1 MYQLT
6 WVGVVIVISGI
17 LTLCISAYMSYM
29 CVCVCVAEILGAVL
43 KYLDRI
49 TLHGPVTLDKLMQ
62 IETKINLDFKLAHF
76 SALDNGTF
84 LEFILAQPDIKK
96 V

>member
-1 MYQLT
+1 M
-6 WVGVVIVISGI
+6 
-17 LTLCISAYMSYM
+17 
-29 CVCVCVAEILGAVL
+29 CVCVAEILGAVL

>member
-1 MYQLT
+1 MSS
-6 WVGVVIVISGI
+6 VVYLHFVSVH
-17 LTLCISAYMSYM
+17 TCHT

-76 SALDNGTF
+76 SAVDHGTF